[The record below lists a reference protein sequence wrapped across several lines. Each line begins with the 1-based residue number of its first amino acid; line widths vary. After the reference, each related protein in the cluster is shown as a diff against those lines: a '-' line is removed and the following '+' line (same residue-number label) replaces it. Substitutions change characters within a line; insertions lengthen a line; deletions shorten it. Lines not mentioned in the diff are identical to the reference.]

1 MVSPQIIN
9 RACRIKAGPVYKI
22 PSIFSPGGVSL
33 AIRGWYVPTHSGNP
47 NCRLLFHMN
56 IYRENVSKYPPE
68 FLHIS
73 LFSERPLSIINRA
86 IRGGYSR
93 ELLVEFIVPFA
104 KSLLQILY
112 QLNTYNANVRVLP
125 GEFRCHDDKHDQLTW

>member
-9 RACRIKAGPVYKI
+9 WACRIKAGPVYNI

-33 AIRGWYVPTHSGNP
+33 AIRGWYVPTHSRNP
-47 NCRLLFHMN
+47 NCRLLFQMN

-86 IRGGYSR
+86 IRGGYSW
-93 ELLVEFIVPFA
+93 ELLVECFVPFA

-112 QLNTYNANVRVLP
+112 QLNTYKTNVGALP
-125 GEFRCHDDKHDQLTW
+125 PRISLS